1 MGLCGGGGDPTGEAR
16 ALEAQRKANVA
27 QGMSSIDQTFG
38 AFNPEFYAK
47 RAQDYTNYAM
57 PQLYNQLRQ
66 TQKNLAYGLMGQG
79 LQGSSAM
86 QSRLSDL
93 RRETDLQKQGIVD
106 TGISQAQ
113 ELRKQVENQRSG
125 LVGQLNATGDTTA
138 AAQGALRAVNT
149 YTAPSVFSPI
159 SNLFGNLAGVYGMQQ
174 QQQAYNPQNY
184 QPRYG
189 LTSPLSN
196 SAYTN
201 QRR

>member
-1 MGLCGGGGDPTGEAR
+1 MGLCGGGSSSGEAR
-16 ALEAQRKANVA
+16 ALEAQRKENVA
-27 QGMSSIDQTFG
+27 QGMKSIDQTFS

-66 TQKNLAYGLMGQG
+66 TQKNMAYGLMGQG

-93 RRETDLQKQGIVD
+93 RRETDVQKQGIVD
-106 TGISQAQ
+106 SGISQAQ
-113 ELRKQVENQRSG
+113 DLRKQVEGQRSG
-125 LVGQLNATGDTTA
+125 LVGQLNASGDTTA
-138 AAQGALRAVNT
+138 AAQGALRALGT
-149 YTAPSVFSPI
+149 YTAPSAFAPI
-159 SNLFGNLAGVYGMQQ
+159 GNLFGNLVGLYGMQQ

-189 LTSPLSN
+189 LTSPLGN